1 MGLRL
6 KGSARVPK
14 RDLWGLGF
22 LGLGLLGF
30 NLGSLFS
37 LPFKGFYRGFRGSCK
52 GIYTDF

>member
-30 NLGSLFS
+30 NLGGLFS

-52 GIYTDF
+52 GI